1 MSSRFGRKKRWF
13 THSNFIFDI
22 SSGCIFVFCFFFLW
36 SLYNIFKFDIFFV
49 LTSFHLVLVCSSR
62 ISRRNSFQNVY
73 VSKPKLMSNHFQNTQ
88 TSVIF
93 PFWVVLFP
101 RLNANIGESLELFE
115 ASNCINSRCSFSYH
129 SSVGLKLRFR
139 CYWKI
144 CNR

>member
-1 MSSRFGRKKRWF
+1 MFAKNVDSL
-13 THSNFIFDI
+13 TLTLYLIFPLDVFSCFI
-22 SSGCIFVFCFFFLW
+22 SSHSDAYTIYSSLISFF
-36 SLYNIFKFDIFFV
+36 I

-139 CYWKI
+139 CYKK
-144 CNR
+144 